1 MMSTL
6 TDQMR
11 RLVER
16 INSVCAGANS
26 ELTLFPSG
34 GAMFDVR
41 RGDGR
46 AFVLAFTPEHG
57 FAIDELQAD
66 DGFIA
71 SYQFTSP
78 DFETAARKLCELVA
92 DTSDSL
98 QVSASPELS
107 LVVVYA
113 HDLEAAREFYA
124 SLGLSLQPEQHGTGP
139 RHYAAMLG
147 GAVFEIYP
155 ERNGE
160 RKGDLRIGFQ
170 VASVDGVIQRL
181 RQRQVPILSEPKES
195 TWGRRAVV
203 EDPDGNR
210 VELTQKSLSVAS

>member
-1 MMSTL
+1 MNSIF

-11 RLVER
+11 LLADR
-16 INSVCAGANS
+16 INSVCAGTNS

-46 AFVLAFTPEHG
+46 AFVMAFTPEHG
-57 FAIDELQAD
+57 FAVDELQAD

-71 SYQFTSP
+71 SYKFTSP
-78 DFETAARKLCELVA
+78 DFEPAARKLCELVG
-92 DTSDSL
+92 DGNDS
-98 QVSASPELS
+98 QVMASPELS

-124 SLGLSLQPEQHGTGP
+124 SLGLSLKPEQHGTGP
-139 RHYAAMLG
+139 RHYAATLG

-155 ERNGE
+155 DRNGE

-195 TWGRRAVV
+195 AWGRRAVV

-210 VELTQKSLSVAS
+210 VELTQKSVSVAS